1 MARDDFPI
9 DDATIARKRAPV
21 ATRGSKKAAVL
32 AFASAAMVAA
42 PSAFA
47 SQAGLDLTA
56 HWAGY
61 AAVGMFVFA
70 YLLVIVEEYT
80 HLRKS
85 QPVMLAAGAIWALLA
100 LVAAA
105 QGETDL
111 AHHAVREYL
120 LEFGEL
126 LLFLLAAMTYVN
138 AMSERHL
145 FEALRARLLRRGL
158 GYRALFW
165 ATGGAAFCLSPLID
179 NLTTALVMCAVVL
192 AVGRDSPKFVAMSCI
207 NIVVAANAGGA
218 FSPFGD
224 ITTLMVWQR
233 GLVEFWTF
241 FALFLPSVVNW
252 LVPALCMHIALP
264 GGAPEPQSDDVP
276 IKRGAWTI
284 VALFAV
290 TIVLAVAFHQFL
302 HLPPFM
308 GMMTG
313 LALLKLHGWR
323 LSRTAHR
330 AEVAEFDRQG
340 TPGDVDAFD
349 SYEQV
354 ARAEWDTLLFF
365 FGVIMCVGALGFCG
379 YLALGSQWF
388 YGELGPTRA
397 NILIGLISSVL
408 DNIPMM
414 VAVLQMNPEMSI
426 GHWLLVTLTAGVGGS
441 LLSIGSAAGVALM
454 GQARGQYT
462 FFSHLKWTWAIA
474 LGYAASIATHFAINA
489 RYF

>member
-1 MARDDFPI
+1 MPPMHRIPFVRLTLA
-9 DDATIARKRAPV
+9 IALLWLP
-21 ATRGSKKAAVL
+21 GL
-32 AFASAAMVAA
+32 AFASA
-42 PSAFA
+42 S
-47 SQAGLDLTA
+47 GLDLTT

-61 AAVGMFVFA
+61 AAVAIFAAA
-70 YLLVIVEEYT
+70 YLLVIAEEFT

-100 LVAAA
+100 MVSA
-105 QGETDL
+105 QQGQADL
-111 AHHAVREYL
+111 AHRAVRDHL
-120 LEFGEL
+120 LEFAEL

-138 AMSERHL
+138 AMSERNL
-145 FEALRARLLRRGL
+145 FEALRVWLLRRGL

-165 ATGGAAFCLSPLID
+165 VTGGMAFCISPLID

-207 NIVVAANAGGA
+207 NIVIAANAGGA
-218 FSPFGD
+218 FTPFGD
-224 ITTLMVWQR
+224 ITTLMVWQS
-233 GLVEFWTF
+233 GKVEFWTF
-241 FALFLPSVVNW
+241 FALFLPSLVNW
-252 LVPALCMHIALP
+252 LVPAACMHFALP
-264 GGAPEPQSDDVP
+264 MGAPDAVVDDMP
-276 IKRGAWTI
+276 LKRGAWTI
-284 VALFAV
+284 VALFAL
-290 TIVLAVAFHQFL
+290 TIVLAVCFHQFL

-313 LALLKLHGWR
+313 LALLKLFGWR
-323 LSRTAHR
+323 LSRAAR
-330 AEVAEFDRQG
+330 KVESVEFDRQG
-340 TPGDVDAFD
+340 APGDVDAFD

-365 FGVIMCVGALGFCG
+365 FGVIMCVGALGYCG
-379 YLALGSQWF
+379 YLALGSQF
-388 YGELGPTRA
+388 FFGELGPTKA

-408 DNIPMM
+408 DNIPVM
-414 VAVLQMNPEMSI
+414 VAVLQMDPDMST
-426 GHWLLVTLTAGVGGS
+426 GQWLLVTLTAGVGGS

-474 LGYAASIATHFAINA
+474 LGYAASIAVHLATNA